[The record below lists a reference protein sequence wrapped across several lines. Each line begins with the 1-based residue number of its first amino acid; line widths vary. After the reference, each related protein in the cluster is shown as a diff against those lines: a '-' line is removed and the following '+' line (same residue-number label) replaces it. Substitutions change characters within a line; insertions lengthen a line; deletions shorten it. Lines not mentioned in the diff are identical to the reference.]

1 MAYCIGLYKTKQ
13 VISPKYKWNGANW
26 TGKEFIYYPE
36 FEISNVVKDLN
47 TNDILITITNTTI
60 SATLFYSDG
69 SNLLNTS
76 PKSLIETPAIPT
88 ATMIGGTRDDK
99 LEEFVKQITDYAY
112 VPFCVVMRFYMNPDS
127 NLSRTYSPYALTLMT
142 GLTSAAKENQK
153 GELMCDVDETL
164 IVGNDFNKTYNPF
177 SKVIAN
183 IANIAKVANASG
195 TYDNTK
201 FTKVD
206 LSEIKTLKDEIAN
219 LKAQLAANPTAEE
232 TTSFLSQIT
241 SKMSNLKSA
250 IASFFTKNVQAHPSN
265 PSAPISQT
273 VQTNQTALC
282 KFVEDTIKNNDID
295 QIIENAEKMFEE
307 MTKMKNINVK
317 TNYDTHILTKLLIE
331 TEFNAQSDVYDK
343 ITFIKKLLD
352 YIRYIFSMI
361 NCYNDGKNIAFDQPD
376 YSNKKIIKYIY
387 SINLLIAIIFFSNKI
402 TSQIDKIK
410 KTIDNVT
417 KVDTNLKSQT
427 TFCFTKSQRDEFI
440 KVYTMVAEFVI
451 TKIKEIIELNK
462 ANNISHELLNDNL
475 ILKFGNCE
483 KYTVLGHNQHFIQ
496 SNSDNKIMSNAQVGQ
511 ILETND
517 GYFIDDKSDIK
528 QFQDHIN
535 KIRKNTQIT
544 YCPQTIYKGVYYDDK
559 TKLRTELKTELNT
572 KIQKFKTA
580 QPTNKNLQKIAR
592 FTKNFESFILLIDMK
607 KYNNQKTNFDY
618 VIDNESST
626 VILTLT
632 EFAKQ
637 QYYKMSLED
646 YKMSLEDYEVINK
659 QSIKGGGLKHKHEIK
674 SIIHRIYR
682 PVIQRKIDY
691 YNYA

>member
-1 MAYCIGLYKTKQ
+1 MAYCVGLYKTKQ
-13 VISPKYKWNGANW
+13 VISPKYKLNGANW
-26 TGKEFIYYPE
+26 TGAEFIYYPE
-36 FEISNVVKDLN
+36 FKISNVVKDLN
-47 TNDILITITNTTI
+47 TNAILITITNTNTTL
-60 SATLFYSDG
+60 SATLFYSAG

-76 PKSLIETPAIPT
+76 PKVLIETPAIPT

-112 VPFCVVMRFYMNPDS
+112 VPFCVVMRFYMNPNS
-127 NLSRTYSPYALTLMT
+127 NLSGTYSPYDLTLMT

-164 IVGNDFNKTYNPF
+164 IVGNDFESF
-177 SKVIAN
+177 VSF
-183 IANIAKVANASG
+183 AKANANSTPLTTG
-195 TYDNTK
+195 TYDNSS
-201 FTKVD
+201 FTQVD
-206 LSEIKTLKDEIAN
+206 LSEIKTLKDEIESLNA
-219 LKAQLAANPTAEE
+219 KLAAANQTAEE
-232 TTSFLSQIT
+232 TTSFLSQFA

-250 IASFFTKNVQAHPSN
+250 ITSFFPKNVQVHPSN

-295 QIIENAEKMFEE
+295 QIIENAKKMFEE

-343 ITFIKKLLD
+343 ITFIEKLLD

-361 NCYNDGKNIAFDQPD
+361 NCHNDGKNIVFDPPD
-376 YSNKKIIKYIY
+376 YSNKIIIKYIY
-387 SINLLIAIIFFSNKI
+387 SIYSLIAIIFFSNKI
-402 TSQIDKIK
+402 TSQIAKIK
-410 KTIDNVT
+410 KTIYNVT
-417 KVDTNLKSQT
+417 QVDTNLKSQT

-462 ANNISHELLNDNL
+462 ANNISHKLLNDNL

-483 KYTVLGHNQHFIQ
+483 TYTVLGSDQRFIQ
-496 SNSDNKIMSNAQVGQ
+496 SNSDDNKIMSNAQVGQ

-517 GYFIDDKSDIK
+517 GYFIDDESDIK
-528 QFQDHIN
+528 QFPDHIN

-544 YCPQTIYKGVYYDDK
+544 YCPQTIYMGVYYDNK
-559 TKLRTELKTELNT
+559 TKLTTELKTELTT
-572 KIQKFKTA
+572 KKQKFQNA
-580 QPTNKNLQKIAR
+580 QTTNENLKKIAR
-592 FTKNFESFILLIDMK
+592 FTKNFESFILLIDIK

-618 VIDNESST
+618 VIDNERST

-632 EFAKQ
+632 ELAKQ
-637 QYYKMSLED
+637 QYYKMSFVD
-646 YKMSLEDYEVINK
+646 YNENHKKNK
-659 QSIKGGGLKHKHEIK
+659 KGGGLKHKHEIK